1 MREYEGINKSYEQ
14 QIDLSHVSAF
24 DPKRTPRSYSVES
37 IGLVGCLGLSFG
49 NKAMRRRDFTGLLA
63 TIALSPQTVLSQAAQ
78 KRPVIASLWLPS
90 KDAPLTVRYLSQFLT
105 GMRELSYV
113 EGRDFEMVY
122 GFADFHAER
131 LPGLAAELVQLDP
144 DVIVVPTTL
153 QAVALKQATDKI
165 PIVVAAFADPV
176 LLGFAENDARPPGNV
191 TGITPYIKGL
201 PAKQLELAR
210 EIVPRAMRIG
220 LVDDVTDP
228 KAHPQRKEIEA
239 VGRAMEIRIIPA
251 EVRTSADICPA
262 YEALSASGVEVVV
275 VEESSMLLNSRSQ
288 VAEAASA
295 KMLPTVYGY
304 REHVEAGGLISYG
317 VNLDWCF
324 HRTAY
329 YVDKILKGAKP
340 SELPVEL
347 PTNLQLLINLKTAKA
362 LKLDIPRTLLDR
374 ADEVIE

>member
-1 MREYEGINKSYEQ
+1 
-14 QIDLSHVSAF
+14 
-24 DPKRTPRSYSVES
+24 
-37 IGLVGCLGLSFG
+37 
-49 NKAMRRRDFTGLLA
+49 MRRREFIGLLA
-63 TIALSPQTVLSQAAQ
+63 TIALPPQTVLGQAAQ
-78 KRPVIASLWLPS
+78 RRPVIASLWFSP
-90 KDAPLTVRYLSQFLT
+90 KDASLTVRYLNQFLT
-105 GMRELSYV
+105 GMKELSYV
-113 EGRDFEMVY
+113 EGRDFEMINR
-122 GFADFHAER
+122 FADFHAER

-144 DVIVVPTTL
+144 HVIVVPTTL

-176 LLGFAENDARPPGNV
+176 LVGFAENDARPPGNV

-210 EIVPRAMRIG
+210 EIAPRATRIG

-228 KAHPQRKEIEA
+228 KAHPQRREIEA
-239 VGRAMEIRIIPA
+239 AGQATEIKIIPA
-251 EVRTSADICPA
+251 EVRTSADIGLA
-262 YEALSASGVEVVV
+262 YQALNASGVEVVV
-275 VEESSMLLNSRSQ
+275 VEQSAMLLNARSQ
-288 VAEAASA
+288 IAEIAAA
-295 KMLPTVYGY
+295 RMLPTVYGY

-324 HRTAY
+324 HRAAY

-347 PTNLQLLINLKTAKA
+347 PTNIQLLINMKTAKA
-362 LKLDIPRTLLDR
+362 LKLDIPRALLDR